1 MKKTLVILLAM
12 GLAVGLA
19 AAAQTTSN
27 VVNFKTLQTYLP
39 KIDLAGFTKGKVQG
53 SSATMMGMSTSE
65 ASLRYAK
72 ESGDASISIEVK
84 IVDGA
89 GTGFMAMGA
98 AMMGMTQ
105 FSNETEN
112 GYEKSV
118 KYQGFSGTEKVEKG
132 EGASAEITLFVAS
145 RFVVTLEA
153 NGTGDIA
160 LLKKLLDSMNLGELA
175 KAK

>member
-1 MKKTLVILLAM
+1 MRKTFVSLLTI
-12 GLAVGLA
+12 GLAVSLA
-19 AAAQTTSN
+19 AAGQTTGS

-39 KIDLAGFTKGKVQG
+39 KIDLAGFTKGKVEG
-53 SSATMMGMSTSE
+53 SSSTMMGMSTSE
-65 ASLRYAK
+65 ASLRYRK
-72 ESGDASISIEVK
+72 ESGDETISIEVK

-89 GTGFMAMGA
+89 GTPFLSMGA

-132 EGASAEITLFVAS
+132 EGANAEITLFVAN

-160 LLKKLLDSMNLGELA
+160 LLKKLLDSMNLGELV